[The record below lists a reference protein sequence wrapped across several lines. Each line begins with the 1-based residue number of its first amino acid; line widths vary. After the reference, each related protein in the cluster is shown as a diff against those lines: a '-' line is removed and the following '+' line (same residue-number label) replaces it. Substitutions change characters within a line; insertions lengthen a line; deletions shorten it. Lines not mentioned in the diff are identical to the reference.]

1 MEGRKLQ
8 LTGGSTY
15 VVSLPKR
22 WVVDAGLKAGD
33 TVFIDTQTD
42 GAVSIRPRPGEKPE
56 MRRRIFEEKGEERRD
71 HLLRKLIGAYIAGFG
86 YIEIRFRPEMGPF
99 VRRVARDFS
108 RMVIGPEVIEET
120 RNAVVIQDLSDTAE
134 LSAEKCLRRMHLTVR
149 AMHEDAL
156 IALRTQD
163 EALARDV
170 SQRDQ
175 DVDRLYWMV
184 AKQYNMAHMPGV
196 SASDSMA
203 KTELHNY
210 RLIAKLFE
218 RIGDHAERIARTYS
232 VLSERGLDPKLLK
245 EFVAARESAIAI
257 LDKAFMALLTADVDA
272 ANAAVDDLAR
282 HQKLIDGLSHHV
294 ATKKGEELLALATI
308 VDSLGRTAGYATDI
322 AEIAI
327 DYAVARGTETP

>member
-22 WVVDAGLKAGD
+22 WVLDAGLKAGD
-33 TVFIDTQTD
+33 TVFLETEGD
-42 GAVSIRPRPGEKPE
+42 GAVSVRPRPADKVP
-56 MRRRIFEEKGEERRD
+56 MRRRLFEEKGEERRD
-71 HLLRKLIGAYIAGFG
+71 HLLRKLIGAYIGGFSF
-86 YIEIRFRPEMGPF
+86 IEIRFPSEMAPF
-99 VRRVARDFS
+99 VRKVARDFS
-108 RMVIGPEVIEET
+108 HMVIGPEVIEES

-134 LSAEKCLRRMHLTVR
+134 LSAEKCLRRMHLIVR

-156 IALRTQD
+156 DALRTRD
-163 EALARDV
+163 DALARDV

-184 AKQYNMAHMPGV
+184 AKQYNLAHTPGG
-196 SASDSMA
+196 SAPDSRG

-245 EFVAARESAIAI
+245 EMDAARESAMAI
-257 LDKAFMALLTADVDA
+257 LDKAFFALLTADVDS
-272 ANAAVDDLAR
+272 ANEAVDDLDR

-294 ATKKGEELLALATI
+294 ASRKGEELLALA
-308 VDSLGRTAGYATDI
+308 ATW
-322 AEIAI
+322 
-327 DYAVARGTETP
+327 

>member
-22 WVVDAGLKAGD
+22 WVVGAGLKAGD

-71 HLLRKLIGAYIAGFG
+71 HLLRKLIGAYIAGFS

-120 RNAVVIQDLSDTAE
+120 RTAVVIQDLSDTAE

-156 IALRTQD
+156 IALRTRD

-184 AKQYNMAHMPGV
+184 AKQYNVAHMPGAG
-196 SASDSMA
+196 ASGPKGKM
-203 KTELHNY
+203 ELHNY

-218 RIGDHAERIARTYS
+218 RIGDHA
-232 VLSERGLDPKLLK
+232 
-245 EFVAARESAIAI
+245 ARESAIAI
-257 LDKAFMALLTADVDA
+257 LDKAFTALLMADVDA
-272 ANAAVDDLAR
+272 ANAAVDDLTR

-308 VDSLGRTAGYATDI
+308 VDSLGRTASYATDI